1 MSLAKRVS
9 VDGDSFHWSAC
20 SDQSPGWQAVD
31 REQHLSLPEALK
43 LGTLE
48 QIALYAVQH
57 LYDLF

>member
-1 MSLAKRVS
+1 METLFIGLHVLISHR
-9 VDGDSFHWSAC
+9 DGK
-20 SDQSPGWQAVD
+20 PYD